1 MAKLLGQVAVGS
13 IVKLK
18 ESGVPANYIV
28 VHQGKPGELYDNSC
42 DGTWLLRQNALDGF
56 AQWGYG
62 NNNKYAES
70 YINRYLN
77 DTVLKRFD
85 PAIQEAINQIKI
97 PYMVDG
103 YVLGSG
109 ASGLSCKIFL
119 LSMKEV
125 GFTAQ
130 DCPYISKE
138 GSLLSYFISGTG
150 SEANQKRALESSG
163 TDGSWW
169 LRSPS
174 NAAGNGAEYAF
185 YVTDSG
191 IWSHQG
197 CANTMKVRPAL
208 VCPGTLFV
216 SDDDSVYSVPNA
228 PTLTVPSESMQ
239 GQPIPINWTAS
250 TGADSYQLQRKADSG
265 EWEAIYTGANL
276 SFEDIAG
283 VWATVQYQVA
293 AGLNG
298 EYGEYATSAAIPVIS
313 ASALVISG
321 SDEDLGTITADIPYT
336 VTSDTGNQITHTLTV
351 NGVQFATATE
361 ASGVAHSIPVMELPT
376 GTGTIVITA
385 SVQATSGPVTA
396 TRTWTYTKAPIS
408 FPDAAGVGVL
418 QKNGQ
423 NFLPATLAELVRT
436 NPFWGGTLDKALE
449 MMTGVALNG
458 AQIEVGSYKGTG
470 TYGGGNPNSLTF
482 GFYVL
487 FLVVMKRNGS
497 SSQMPNQSSYANRVS
512 GQFYA
517 IRNAELLGCTAQ
529 NPGNSGSTA
538 PFIQFS
544 WGDNSVTWFAPNSNN
559 PEDQFNGVGQTYDYL
574 AFGKKE

>member
-1 MAKLLGQVAVGS
+1 MAQLLGQVAVGS
-13 IVKLK
+13 VVKIN
-18 ESGVPANYIV
+18 ENGSPTNYIV
-28 VHQGKPGELYDNSC
+28 VNQGIPGNSPLYDASC
-42 DGTWLLRQNALDGF
+42 NGTWLLRQDIPFTSNFNGS
-56 AQWGYG
+56 G
-62 NNNKYAES
+62 NNYANS
-70 YINRYLN
+70 SAKNNMNGFSNAY
-77 DTVLKRFD
+77 D
-85 PAIQEAINQIKI
+85 PDIQAKVVNAII
-97 PYMVDG
+97 PYCVG
-103 YVLGSG
+103 GGSSTVN
-109 ASGLSCKIFL
+109 SGSNGVSVKCFL
-119 LSMKEV
+119 LSYTEL
-125 GFTAQ
+125 GFSGSPYAATEGAILEYFNTDGNNRRIATYNGITTGYWTRSPYTDASFPDDVWTVTTAGGSITNTCTYNYGRRPAVIFPQ
-130 DCPYISKE
+130 SMLVMDD
-138 GSLLSYFISGTG
+138 GSLSASIL
-150 SEANQKRALESSG
+150 
-163 TDGSWW
+163 
-169 LRSPS
+169 P
-174 NAAGNGAEYAF
+174 
-185 YVTDSG
+185 
-191 IWSHQG
+191 
-197 CANTMKVRPAL
+197 
-208 VCPGTLFV
+208 
-216 SDDDSVYSVPNA
+216 
-228 PTLTVPSESMQ
+228 PTLTVPSQAMQ
-239 GQPIPINWTAS
+239 GQSIPITWTAS
-250 TGADSYQLQRKADSG
+250 ANADSYQLQRNTGSG
-265 EWEAIYTGANL
+265 WTTIYTGSDL
-276 SFEDIAG
+276 TFTDTAG
-283 VWATVQYQVA
+283 SWSTVQYQVA
-293 AGLNG
+293 AGLSG

>member
-1 MAKLLGQVAVGS
+1 MAQLLGQVAVGS
-13 IVKLK
+13 IVKIN
-18 ESGVPANYIV
+18 ENGSPTNYIV
-28 VHQGKPGELYDNSC
+28 VNQGIPGNSPLYDASC
-42 DGTWLLRQNALDGF
+42 NGTWLLRQDI
-56 AQWGYG
+56 YG
-62 NNNKYAES
+62 DATWSLVSNNDYSES
-70 YINRYLN
+70 NVGRYLN
-77 DTVLKRFD
+77 NNFPLRFD
-85 PAIQEAINQIKI
+85 ANIQEKIIQAKI
-97 PYMVDG
+97 PYCVWN
-103 YVLGSG
+103 GSPIVN
-109 ASGLSCKIFL
+109 SGSNGFQVKCFL
-119 LSMKEV
+119 LSYTEI
-125 GFTAQ
+125 GFSGA
-130 DCPYISKE
+130 PFAAAE
-138 GSLLSYFISGTG
+138 GS
-150 SEANQKRALESSG
+150 ALEYFNGAGNGHRIAYYNGNTKEYWTRSPYTSPSFSNVWCVL
-163 TDGSWW
+163 TDGSSVS
-169 LRSPS
+169 LSS
-174 NAAGNGAEYAF
+174 TYN
-185 YVTDSG
+185 SG
-191 IWSHQG
+191 G
-197 CANTMKVRPAL
+197 RPAVIFPQSMVVL
-208 VCPGTLFV
+208 DDGTL
-216 SDDDSVYSVPNA
+216 STSIPS
-228 PTLTVPSESMQ
+228 PTLTVPSQAMQ
-239 GQPIPINWTAS
+239 GQPIPINRTAS
-250 TGADSYQLQRKADSG
+250 TNADSYQLQRKVDSG
-265 EWEAIYTGANL
+265 EWTTIYTGPNL
-276 SFEDIAG
+276 TFTDTAG
-283 VWATVQYQVA
+283 SWSTVQYQVA
-293 AGLNG
+293 AGLGG
-298 EYGEYATSAAIPVIS
+298 EYGEYATSAVIPVIS

-544 WGDNSVTWFAPNSNN
+544 WGDNSVTWFAPNSNY